1 MSKRQHYELEGEG
14 EDVATSPKRITPL
27 NPSHSDQEA
36 LKALDKLS
44 SYLGLDDLS
53 AEGSAEGLEQ
63 TIFVDT
69 EKASTLTDVQKQKL
83 VEAVTN
89 TTSLLAAIMA
99 QASRSQGS
107 VLALRDLQ
115 VNWNLPEDRRWTELG
130 VWKSISRTTN
140 QTLNRVAND
149 LKKLKRKQ
157 VQESIA
163 PKALSTISLLEL
175 FENTQKEE

>member
-63 TIFVDT
+63 TIIFGSQMRPIFDLTQSYHGRHRKSFYTYRCT
-69 EKASTLTDVQKQKL
+69 ET
-83 VEAVTN
+83 EARRSRN
-89 TTSLLAAIMA
+89 KHNFAFGGNYGSSFPISRICFSS
-99 QASRSQGS
+99 SRSSSQ
-107 VLALRDLQ
+107 L
-115 VNWNLPEDRRWTELG
+115 
-130 VWKSISRTTN
+130 
-140 QTLNRVAND
+140 
-149 LKKLKRKQ
+149 
-157 VQESIA
+157 ES
-163 PKALSTISLLEL
+163 P
-175 FENTQKEE
+175 